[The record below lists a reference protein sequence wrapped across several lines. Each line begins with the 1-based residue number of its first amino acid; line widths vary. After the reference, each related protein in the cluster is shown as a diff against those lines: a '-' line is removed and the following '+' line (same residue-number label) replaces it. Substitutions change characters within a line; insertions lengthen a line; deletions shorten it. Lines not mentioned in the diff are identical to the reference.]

1 MAEEDASEG
10 DEEPKEQNQQT
21 ERNESDESDATDEG
35 TPVAVGDGR
44 EKHISVVTR
53 AGERHDHGD
62 VYLKQSAVA
71 FFVSS
76 DVSFSDAETTRY
88 PKEDLTRVEMT
99 QHHSACFITTATAGE
114 GSTLDA
120 LREFR
125 DNSLSQSAPGRAL
138 VSVYETVSPPI
149 ATTLAR
155 HPKAKTT
162 RLVRWLVQ
170 RCGALARR
178 RKRSSPPVCAV
189 FTAVLVAL
197 YVFGVVCAA
206 LGHSVIRLRERDYEK
221 NRRML
226 STGE

>member
-1 MAEEDASEG
+1 MNEEDDSEG

-62 VYLKQSAVA
+62 VYLKQSSVA

-88 PKEDLTRVEMT
+88 PKEDLNRAEMT
-99 QHHSACFITTATAGE
+99 QHHSACFITTATAGK
-114 GSTLDA
+114 GPALDA

-125 DNSLSQSAPGRAL
+125 DGSLSQSSPGRAL
-138 VSVYETVSPPI
+138 VSVYETVSPSI

-155 HPKAKTT
+155 HPEAKTT
-162 RLVRWLVQ
+162 RLVRWLVH

-178 RKRSSPPVCAV
+178 RKHSSRAARAAL
-189 FTAVLVAL
+189 TLLLVAL
-197 YVFGVVCAA
+197 YVVGVVCAA
-206 LGHSVIRLRERDYEK
+206 LGHSVIRLREDYEK

-226 STGE
+226 SKGE